1 MDGNQN
7 RGVRQGDPF
16 TRMMFGSGWD
26 NGELPNG
33 MKGTEP
39 PPGGTSINYMQLMEI
54 IDGMVGLADQL
65 RPVFADIYPYI
76 QQFWKKK

>member
-7 RGVRQGDPF
+7 RGVPKGDPF

-26 NGELPNG
+26 NGGLTNG
-33 MKGTEP
+33 MEGTEP
-39 PPGGTSINYMQLMEI
+39 PPVGTPINYMQLMEI